1 MAVACQP
8 RGVGGGGDD
17 MVVIVLRHR
26 RRHHAPP
33 FHSGDVVSGELSY
46 RRRAVVRSLMEHW
59 GGRLGRCNNPP
70 RAAVVVVVVVDL
82 RLLVGIII
90 PS

>member
-1 MAVACQP
+1 VAAAWQP

-46 RRRAVVRSLMEHW
+46 RRAVVRSLMEHW

-82 RLLVGIII
+82 RLVGIII